1 MSTKEELII
10 VIKNWVKV
18 DNEIKQHQR
27 ALKQK
32 RVEQKEISNQLVDIM
47 KTNEIDCFDINN
59 GKIMYTKKKTK
70 QAVSKKLL
78 MSTLSDYFKEDEET
92 ALQVV
97 NHILDSRSE
106 KITESVRIKDTNK

>member
-32 RVEQKEISNQLVDIM
+32 RVEQSI
-47 KTNEIDCFDINN
+47 F
-59 GKIMYTKKKTK
+59 
-70 QAVSKKLL
+70 
-78 MSTLSDYFKEDEET
+78 
-92 ALQVV
+92 
-97 NHILDSRSE
+97 
-106 KITESVRIKDTNK
+106 